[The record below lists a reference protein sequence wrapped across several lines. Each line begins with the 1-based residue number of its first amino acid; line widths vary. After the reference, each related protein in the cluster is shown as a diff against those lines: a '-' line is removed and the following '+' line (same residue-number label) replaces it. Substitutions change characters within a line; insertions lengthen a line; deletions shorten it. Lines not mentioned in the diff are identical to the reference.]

1 MLHVYF
7 HPAAKQTNYIGA
19 WRAPFFRGWTPTD
32 YRDVSGMVQPGG
44 EPYDF
49 SVSGT
54 VTDKPGTYSFSV
66 RLDAAQEGVPNGNRI
81 TLDIPVMVTA
91 PAS

>member
-1 MLHVYF
+1 
-7 HPAAKQTNYIGA
+7 
-19 WRAPFFRGWTPTD
+19 
-32 YRDVSGMVQPGG
+32 MVQPGG

-54 VTDKPGTYSFSV
+54 VTDKPGTYSFNV
-66 RLDAAQEGVPNGNRI
+66 RLDAAQEGILNGNRI
-81 TLDIPVMVTA
+81 TVDIPVMVTA